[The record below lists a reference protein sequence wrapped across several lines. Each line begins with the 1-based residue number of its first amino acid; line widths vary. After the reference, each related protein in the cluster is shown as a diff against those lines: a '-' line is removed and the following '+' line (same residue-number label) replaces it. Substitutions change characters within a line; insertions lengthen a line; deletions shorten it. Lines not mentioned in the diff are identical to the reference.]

1 MVSGLLILIL
11 ERTQIIGVLKALG
24 VTNNRIRHTFLW
36 YAAFII
42 GRGMLWGN
50 VIGISVVMLQ
60 KYTHVV
66 SLDPEVYYVPYAPVD
81 FDVLSIVVLNVIT
94 LLVTMLAL
102 VIPSYLVSHIQP
114 AKAIQFD

>member
-1 MVSGLLILIL
+1 MVCGFYY
-11 ERTQIIGVLKALG
+11 RAWHV
-24 VTNNRIRHTFLW
+24 V
-36 YAAFII
+36 
-42 GRGMLWGN
+42 GN